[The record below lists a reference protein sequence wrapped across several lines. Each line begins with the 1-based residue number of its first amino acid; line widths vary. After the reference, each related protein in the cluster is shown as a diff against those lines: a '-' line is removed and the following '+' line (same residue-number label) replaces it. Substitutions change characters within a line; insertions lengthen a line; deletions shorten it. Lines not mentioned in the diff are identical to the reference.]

1 MNLLQRIKA
10 AIIPTQAADPGNKY
24 FQSLFSYFNGIFY
37 KIPDNPREYVWKGY
51 QGNPDVYAVIN
62 MIAKK
67 AASVPFYV
75 YVVSNKKSFNRTK
88 NNKFNILKKGLDEV
102 EGTDLNKIIARPNEM
117 QGQQEFIESMVAFLE
132 ITGNA
137 YAYKFSPEVGR
148 NKGVPTK
155 MYPMPSQYTQIVG
168 GNGNFEPIAGY
179 KLQIGDQAID
189 FTDKEVAHIKFFN
202 PNFDISGTELYG
214 QSPLKAAWQTV
225 ASSNEGTK
233 AKAKAFMN
241 GGVAG
246 LLFGGDKDA
255 MLDGEQISKINQQI
269 ETNLMGSEN
278 YKKIVATN
286 GIIDYKQIGMS
297 PADLEIIQ
305 SIGADRDTICRVF
318 GVDPILFATDS
329 SSYNN
334 KELAYKGLVTNTV
347 IPILNLIR
355 DMFNYHLASYY
366 SQRDGVEYYIDY
378 DAQAFP
384 EMQKDMDKIVAQ
396 MKEAWWVTPNEKRD
410 AMNYDKLEDP
420 DMDRILVPSNLTY
433 IDEIGFNNAIN
444 DTTTVNG

>member
-10 AIIPTQAADPGNKY
+10 AIIPSQGDAGNKY
-24 FQSLFSYFNGIFY
+24 FQSLFSYFNGDMMY
-37 KIPDNPREYVWKGY
+37 NIPDNPRAYVAEGY
-51 QGNPDVYAVIN
+51 QNNPDVYAVVN

-75 YVVSNKKSFNRTK
+75 YVVNNKKSFNRTK
-88 NNKFNILKKGLDEV
+88 NNKFNLLKKGLEEV
-102 EGTDLNKIIARPNEM
+102 EGTELNRILARPNEM
-117 QGQQEFIESMVAFLE
+117 QGQQEFIESMVSFLE

-137 YAYKFSPEVGR
+137 YAYKFFPEVGR

-155 MYPMPSQYTQIVG
+155 MYPMPSQYTQII
-168 GNGNFEPIAGY
+168 GNGTFRPIGGY
-179 KLQIGDQAID
+179 KLQIGDQAIQFND
-189 FTDKEVAHIKFFN
+189 NEVAHIRFFN
-202 PNFDISGTELYG
+202 PKFDISGTELYG
-214 QSPLKAAWQTV
+214 QSPLKAASLTV

-233 AKAKAFMN
+233 AKAKAFAN

-246 LLFGGDKDA
+246 LLFSGDKEA

-269 ETNLMGSEN
+269 DTKLMGADN
-278 YKKIVATN
+278 YKRIVATN

-297 PADLEIIQ
+297 PADLEIIK

-347 IPILNLIR
+347 IPILNIIR

-366 SQRDGVEYYIDY
+366 SLRDGVEYYIDY

-384 EMQKDMDKIVAQ
+384 EMQKDMEKIVAQ
-396 MKEAWWVTPNEKRD
+396 MKEAWWITPNEKRD
-410 AMNYDKLEDP
+410 AMNYDRLDQE
-420 DMDRILVPSNLTY
+420 DMDRVLVPTNLTY
-433 IDEIGFNNAIN
+433 LDELGMSDKAL
-444 DTTTVNG
+444 